1 MKAQRRRRSLGTSAG
16 IARPFWILVLVAAC
30 NGASPS
36 SPASALPAETRT
48 PTASATA
55 SGPLPTGATPSTG
68 PRSDPFDPAAIS
80 VALVPVATVAGGPLA
95 FAAPNDG
102 SGRVLVAAKDGRIWI
117 LQGKTVVATPLLD
130 LRELV
135 SSGGEQGLLGLAVHP
150 EFPADPRV
158 FVDYTD
164 QSGDTV
170 VASFRLAVDDPDRL
184 DASTEKRIL
193 EVDQPHS
200 RHNGGALAFGPDGFL
215 YISLGDGGGAGDQA
229 GNAQRTDTLLGK
241 VLRIDVDVPANARQ
255 PYAIPTGNPFAGSNS
270 ARQEIWHLG
279 LRNPWRMSFDRST
292 GALWI
297 GDVGQ
302 GAWEEI
308 DVAGSGVG
316 GLNFGWRVREGRHC
330 YAPPSG
336 CDSTGLTEPVSEYG
350 HDLGCTVIGGAV
362 YRGSAQ
368 PLLVGGYLFAD
379 YCSGRLWV
387 IAAAGSGY
395 RAPVLVGTTGG
406 GIAAFGEDA
415 GGELFAANLD
425 GTISRVVATAP

>member
-1 MKAQRRRRSLGTSAG
+1 A
-16 IARPFWILVLVAAC
+16 
-30 NGASPS
+30 
-36 SPASALPAETRT
+36 
-48 PTASATA
+48 
-55 SGPLPTGATPSTG
+55 
-68 PRSDPFDPAAIS
+68 
-80 VALVPVATVAGGPLA
+80 PVATVAGGPLA
-95 FAAPNDG
+95 FAAPDDG
-102 SGRVLVAAKDGRIWI
+102 SGRVFVAAKDGRIWI
-117 LQGKTVVATPLLD
+117 LQGEAGVAAPVLD

-135 SSGGEQGLLGLAVHP
+135 SNGGEQGLLGLAVHP
-150 EFPADPRV
+150 DFPADPRV

-164 QSGDTV
+164 KSGDTV
-170 VASFRLAVDDPDRL
+170 VASYSLADKDPNKL
-184 DASTEKRIL
+184 DPSTETRIL

-200 RHNGGALAFGPDGFL
+200 RHNGGALAFGPDGML
-215 YISLGDGGGAGDQA
+215 YIALGDGGGAGDQT

-241 VLRIDVDVPANARQ
+241 VLRIDVNVPTGTVP
-255 PYAIPTGNPFAGSNS
+255 PYVIPAGNPFAGSNS
-270 ARQEIWHLG
+270 ARQEIWLLG

-302 GAWEEI
+302 GSWEEI
-308 DVAGSGVG
+308 DVAGPGVG

-336 CDSTGLTEPVSEYG
+336 CDSTGLTDPVSEYG

-362 YRGSAQ
+362 YRGSAH
-368 PLLVGGYLFAD
+368 PLLIGGYLFAD
-379 YCSGRLWV
+379 YCSGRLWA

>member
-1 MKAQRRRRSLGTSAG
+1 
-16 IARPFWILVLVAAC
+16 
-30 NGASPS
+30 
-36 SPASALPAETRT
+36 
-48 PTASATA
+48 
-55 SGPLPTGATPSTG
+55 
-68 PRSDPFDPAAIS
+68 
-80 VALVPVATVAGGPLA
+80 
-95 FAAPNDG
+95 
-102 SGRVLVAAKDGRIWI
+102 RVFVAAKDGRIWI
-117 LQGKTVVATPLLD
+117 LQGQTVVATPLLD

-135 SSGGEQGLLGLAVHP
+135 SKGGEQGLLGLAVHP

-164 QSGDTV
+164 KSGDTV
-170 VASFRLAVDDPDRL
+170 VASYRLAVDDPDRL

-200 RHNGGALAFGPDGFL
+200 RHNGGALAFGPDGML
-215 YISLGDGGGAGDQA
+215 YIALGDGGGAGDQA

-241 VLRIDVDVPANARQ
+241 VLRIDVNVPAGTVP
-255 PYAIPTGNPFAGSNS
+255 PYAIPAGNPFAGSNS
-270 ARQEIWHLG
+270 ARQEIWLLG
-279 LRNPWRMSFDRST
+279 LRNAWRMSFDRST

-308 DVAGSGVG
+308 DVAGPGLG

-330 YAPPSG
+330 YAPSSG
-336 CDSTGLTEPVSEYG
+336 CDSTGLTDPVSEYG

-368 PLLVGGYLFAD
+368 PLLIGGYLFAD
-379 YCSGRLWV
+379 YCSGRLWT

-395 RAPVLVGTTGG
+395 REPILVGTTGG
-406 GIAAFGEDA
+406 GIAAFGEDSM
-415 GGELFAANLD
+415 GELFAANLD
-425 GTISRVVATAP
+425 GTISLVVVTAR